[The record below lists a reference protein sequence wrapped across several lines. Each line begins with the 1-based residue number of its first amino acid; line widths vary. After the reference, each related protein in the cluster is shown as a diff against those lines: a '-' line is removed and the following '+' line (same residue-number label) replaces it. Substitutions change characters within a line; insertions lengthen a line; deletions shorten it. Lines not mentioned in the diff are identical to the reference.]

1 MLMNAHRSVEFPPY
15 LGQQSG
21 FSLIEVMVT
30 LLVLSIGL
38 LGVAALQVAS
48 LQYSNT
54 SLHRSIAVIQANDLV
69 ERLWTNI
76 CQISN
81 NTQRASIVTDWNTAH
96 ANSLPGR
103 SGALR
108 VTAPPVYEIEVSW
121 SEQRLGE
128 GTRNF
133 TYSTILP
140 NLPDCAP

>member
-1 MLMNAHRSVEFPPY
+1 MIRHRPRNLPPCRARK
-15 LGQQSG
+15 SG

-38 LGVAALQVAS
+38 LGVAALQVVS
-48 LQYSNT
+48 LQYSST

-69 ERLWTNI
+69 ERLWANI
-76 CQISN
+76 CQISDATERGN
-81 NTQRASIVTDWNTAH
+81 IVSGWDIAH

-108 VTAPPVYEIEVSW
+108 FTAPPVYEIEVSW

-128 GTRNF
+128 GTRDF